1 MSSLTCVLTEVR
13 ANRSW
18 RFVAICTHQCF
29 LGNRVLSRKFRSTE
43 RDIGESVRETVFT
56 GWNCCRFVIGYSTT
70 NFSTRVI
77 YLGATLQRIILLEVC
92 LSLNFLLKSFNSNRL
107 WNLSRERQRDSNE
120 ISRDKTWRFQPSCK
134 AKTFPPFSQV
144 FKYLRL
150 ALFLPLLW
158 FVKQKLYV
166 IFYEILFLW
175 YDFQTKIGERASILL
190 ESLEWFKS
198 RIFGYARIFVLVFS
212 LYFSQISFLLI
223 SYLLFPLRLRPLII
237 STNHAS
243 QIVFFIT
250 PNLLGSHFVCSFSI
264 LVLFSSFM
272 ISNAEIIINF
282 IRFCSRRL
290 TFKLLKI
297 ESFFEKFS
305 FSLGTEKSSR
315 SFPRRRR
322 G

>member
-29 LGNRVLSRKFRSTE
+29 LGNRVLSRKFRSAE

-150 ALFLPLLW
+150 ASFLPLLW

-198 RIFGYARIFVLVFS
+198 RIFGARIFVLVFS

-223 SYLLFPLRLRPLII
+223 SYLLFPLRLHPLII